1 MATRLAL
8 TVGDPAGIGP
18 EVILK
23 ALART
28 DRPSAEMIVY
38 GPASV
43 LRERA
48 TRFGLRPIESLGTR
62 VGGGPARGPVP
73 PGVTSPAA
81 GHAAPEAGPRAA
93 RDALAGEG
101 DAPV

>member
-1 MATRLAL
+1 MRLAV

-18 EVILK
+18 EVVLK

-28 DRPSAEMIVY
+28 DRPAAEMIVY

-48 TRFGLRPIESLGTR
+48 ARFGLRPLESLD
-62 VGGGPARGPVP
+62 ARIVDVP
-73 PGVTSPAA
+73 RR
-81 GHAAPEAGPRAA
+81 APCRWA
-93 RDALAGEG
+93 
-101 DAPV
+101 